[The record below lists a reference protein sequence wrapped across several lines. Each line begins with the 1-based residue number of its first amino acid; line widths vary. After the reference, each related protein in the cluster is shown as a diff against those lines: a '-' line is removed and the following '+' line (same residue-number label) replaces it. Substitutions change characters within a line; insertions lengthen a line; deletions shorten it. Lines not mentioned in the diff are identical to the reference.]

1 MWITGSRHSDMH
13 AQPKTPSFSLLNPHL
28 VIHAIVSPARD
39 NIHILPHF
47 QFLLMIVNDNFLR
60 RCGPRCAGIDM
71 SHCIMLVPCM
81 RHSCMNSVWTRCMH
95 ARGEGG
101 GECVYTFVIML
112 LFDLRVWSAT
122 GWSYIN
128 EGYKRP
134 ILSVCGDILPS
145 DRLNL
150 NRCVSYEDDTWVKG
164 QMSLASSPYCAEPIT
179 VLSAPSMFI
188 TRARSILSDRL
199 LISY

>member
-1 MWITGSRHSDMH
+1 MELMRITGSRHSDMH

-71 SHCIMLVPCM
+71 SHCVMFVRVPCM

-101 GECVYTFVIML
+101 GSVCIRL
-112 LFDLRVWSAT
+112 LSCYCLIWEFDLRLADHTSMRGT
-122 GWSYIN
+122 SGQSC
-128 EGYKRP
+128 
-134 ILSVCGDILPS
+134 LSVVISCP
-145 DRLNL
+145 
-150 NRCVSYEDDTWVKG
+150 
-164 QMSLASSPYCAEPIT
+164 
-179 VLSAPSMFI
+179 
-188 TRARSILSDRL
+188 
-199 LISY
+199 LIGWTSTGVCPTKMTHGSKIKCH